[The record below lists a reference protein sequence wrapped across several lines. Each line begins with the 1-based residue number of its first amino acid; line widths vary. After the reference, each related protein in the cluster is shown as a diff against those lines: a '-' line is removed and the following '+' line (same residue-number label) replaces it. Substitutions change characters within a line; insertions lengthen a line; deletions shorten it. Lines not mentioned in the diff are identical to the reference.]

1 MVVRS
6 HSNSHHTI
14 EGESQER
21 SIHEEEVPKEL
32 SSGPL
37 EPYHRIHYETVHHSL
52 HKNVRHLY
60 EDLGESIRHGG
71 VHSGGLFSVKDCS
84 LYVDHWLH

>member
-6 HSNSHHTI
+6 HSNSHHTVK
-14 EGESQER
+14 GESQER

-37 EPYHRIHYETVHHSL
+37 EPYHRIHYETVHHRL
-52 HKNVRHLY
+52 HEDVRHLY
-60 EDLGESIRHGG
+60 EHLSESVRHG
-71 VHSGGLFSVKDCS
+71 
-84 LYVDHWLH
+84 